1 LPLSNQTRGLQLSST
16 EYPGDRACCL
26 SRAQTSSGRERPD
39 FPLSRQ
45 VTIGGFIDPRKQS
58 LCFIRGVLVMNA
70 ASGSGEAVVNPSLRS
85 VLCCVSDLPSPAL
98 LSPEGGFL
106 ACSCQE
112 LLAVT
117 SWCPSVQLLKTADGD
132 VGCSRARPVALRAWY
147 RISHASA
154 SSSIHA
160 QSSHSLL

>member
-1 LPLSNQTRGLQLSST
+1 MEQRRPGAFPPSWSPEMSSLHAARLGEQPALPGCGSQSFCTPSLPLSNQTRGLQLSST

-70 ASGSGEAVVNPSLRS
+70 ASGSGEAVVNPSLN
-85 VLCCVSDLPSPAL
+85 VVST
-98 LSPEGGFL
+98 G
-106 ACSCQE
+106 
-112 LLAVT
+112 
-117 SWCPSVQLLKTADGD
+117 
-132 VGCSRARPVALRAWY
+132 LRAQMLGSSSNSAASFPQ
-147 RISHASA
+147 RPSHARLLG
-154 SSSIHA
+154 H
-160 QSSHSLL
+160 QSSLEIG

>member
-1 LPLSNQTRGLQLSST
+1 LQLSDT

-58 LCFIRGVLVMNA
+58 LRFIRDMLVMNVA
-70 ASGSGEAVVNPSLRS
+70 AGSGEAVVNPSLNVAKDKSCS
-85 VLCCVSDLPSPAL
+85 VLCCVSDLLSPDQ

-106 ACSCQE
+106 AGSCQE
-112 LLAVT
+112 LLAIT
-117 SWCPSVQLLKTADGD
+117 SQCPSMQLLKTADGN
-132 VGCSRARPVALRAWY
+132 VGCSCARLVALQAWF
-147 RISHASA
+147 RISWAYA
-154 SSSIHA
+154 GTSIYT
-160 QSSHSLL
+160 